1 MKTRGKRKLAQVD
14 CLHKIQHINYIFS
27 SSFMSES
34 HIFSHLENSKKK
46 CNKLRS
52 QSKANTKRWCTFGT
66 LVMLSIPQSQT
77 QWCSLWHLSSEKAK
91 RRKIKSFSSPTIQL
105 SIPMIRSRIVRE
117 ATYRD
122 TANYQLSPVIRFI
135 FTVAHSCPFSLSRHF
150 ECFKWQQEL

>member
-1 MKTRGKRKLAQVD
+1 
-14 CLHKIQHINYIFS
+14 
-27 SSFMSES
+27 MSES

-105 SIPMIRSRIVRE
+105 SIPMIRSRISFRGQDR
-117 ATYRD
+117 T
-122 TANYQLSPVIRFI
+122 
-135 FTVAHSCPFSLSRHF
+135 C
-150 ECFKWQQEL
+150 